1 MRVLSFDV
9 GTKNLALCDLTVK
22 AEGSYA
28 VNLWTVESCVPS
40 GLNVNETALVDLVP
54 YFVETLDKNLPTWLG
69 PKYDYVLIENQP
81 MGGRGTAR
89 NLKTKVLSHILQA
102 HILSWYK
109 KNCAHEAADK
119 VKIQFVHPGLKLKEM
134 PKSEDGK
141 TSYRANK
148 LYAISKTLE
157 FVSDASKCETS
168 ESCVKIMNGK
178 KTKKDDLAD
187 AFLQGKYFLELLM
200 KGDLEIVTSEK
211 PIVKKKRA
219 PSKKLKMDETLVAS
233 ALVAP
238 ALVLAEDSAAKS
250 EEPKL
255 PKSPKSEEAAVLAKS
270 PKSEKI
276 VGEEKSKKRG
286 RSSK

>member
-109 KNCAHEAADK
+109 KNCAHDDSADK

-168 ESCVKIMNGK
+168 ESCVKLMNGK

-200 KGDLEIVTSEK
+200 KGDLEIITEK
-211 PIVKKKRA
+211 PVALKKKRL
-219 PSKKLKMDETLVAS
+219 SKKNSLKMDETLE
-233 ALVAP
+233 P
-238 ALVLAEDSAAKS
+238 AVVVVSDGGGLGLT
-250 EEPKL
+250 EPKEVKTAEV
-255 PKSPKSEEAAVLAKS
+255 KSSKVKKTESVSEVAKT
-270 PKSEKI
+270 
-276 VGEEKSKKRG
+276 KKRG